1 MDTEARQILH
11 DEQTNECRNIHPSSQ
26 SRKISIGVMADS
38 KARTRC
44 GDMKGD
50 GAVVPNTERVISNV
64 GNINGE
70 KNKDEGVT
78 ASFNVKQIGGPE
90 AMRCSWIS
98 KSFHQRTPTSEAILQ
113 VNKASTLLVSPGGRD
128 EPDGIECAAEKHSV
142 QFFSYQSLNFPSN
155 NYKKFDGDTS
165 RSCRRKG
172 REDGTTE
179 ERAEEFTFTTA
190 PEVIESDKT
199 KAEDK
204 INRTENRT
212 ENLRMKL
219 CQILG
224 ATSSPKTQR
233 SGSHSRNVDE
243 ESSPLEQSLNQ
254 KENKFVKPI
263 QNSDTIETDS
273 EKADHAHIRPVT
285 RSLSRKRA
293 FSQKQP
299 GKGKSGPS
307 SKDPEKH
314 PEKNIFSFEEKWIED
329 RNAFPNDG
337 PSMSMKKKKSQ
348 GKSSRIGRRK
358 ICFNE
363 NHSADKLHQDTLKTD
378 LPLHDGAPFSLGNK
392 MGGFIGCLP
401 DYQTKSPQTQK
412 INQEKEFY
420 QPPTVNNTDQNG
432 ELEVSENGDQ
442 REYISD
448 PVKENG
454 AKSQDNFQSPT
465 FQLRTPILSSP
476 SSTPKTDKKA
486 NDVSSSPASSE
497 RRFSL
502 GTIRN
507 LRTFQALEPDSNG
520 LRKQKQSSGKE
531 KLKHSIP
538 KKDKSFEN
546 EEKEQ
551 DGSSDSSSEERNFQR
566 SHQGTE
572 EGDWIASEQNQ
583 DGFVRA
589 VELFALELGKL
600 KSKLKSMTSQKSSE
614 ILKSVAEHIHL
625 QLQDVHSQIQTDIGK
640 LTNLSK
646 SKRKRLETRFEGDLS
661 PFVSFLTF
669 SSSNKIVE
677 QQKELRLIYDR
688 FKEEVNLHLQDC
700 RSTVEDLEA
709 DQIEIKGAL
718 EKQRV
723 AHKKLLSQVEEAV
736 EIQLNDA
743 QRKIT
748 ATQEANGEG
757 KTAPTEA
764 RYNYVL
770 ERGTGDWLYHFRCV
784 VLHRPR
790 LLSPAGSLSS
800 INFKGLTFWQRF
812 PGARKENGQINVQGG
827 SLSGVT
833 PKTHSYSINPSQAN
847 YEDACIAKSARLNTG
862 GSGPHHSVI
871 TRNSYLCTSS
881 TQHCLCSPPLKKPR
895 IMDSSQTP
903 ATNSQN
909 KQDLGKVH
917 FSNTLTPNCV
927 SFVSR
932 SQETPPDEQSEA
944 VGHYDNQTSSSA
956 GLKAKRKV
964 DTNYCDEQSSSL
976 CSLAASNNIDT
987 CSSKHDD
994 NDDST
999 YLSDNDEEPD
1009 EKLAQEGTRVKRRR
1023 NANSHSLYERKRR
1036 NKINKKMRM
1045 LKELIPN
1052 CNKMD
1057 KASMLDDAIE
1067 YLKTLQ
1073 LQLQIMSM
1081 GAGLFMPFMMLPTAT
1096 HPMINT
1102 PQLPQLMG
1110 FRPGTGISFSLP
1122 QFPIAPFTDNRVR
1135 MFGLPNQVPSMPI
1148 SHAPFIPMVGNP
1160 STQPL
1165 LAENQASS
1173 QLTTIMSSVPNN
1185 SYLNGKAQ
1193 TQQSKH

>member
-1 MDTEARQILH
+1 MDTEARQIMH
-11 DEQTNECRNIHPSSQ
+11 DEQTNECRSFGSNIHPSSQ

-50 GAVVPNTERVISNV
+50 GAVVPNTER
-64 GNINGE
+64 
-70 KNKDEGVT
+70 
-78 ASFNVKQIGGPE
+78 
-90 AMRCSWIS
+90 
-98 KSFHQRTPTSEAILQ
+98 
-113 VNKASTLLVSPGGRD
+113 
-128 EPDGIECAAEKHSV
+128 
-142 QFFSYQSLNFPSN
+142 
-155 NYKKFDGDTS
+155 
-165 RSCRRKG
+165 
-172 REDGTTE
+172 
-179 ERAEEFTFTTA
+179 
-190 PEVIESDKT
+190 
-199 KAEDK
+199 
-204 INRTENRT
+204 
-212 ENLRMKL
+212 
-219 CQILG
+219 
-224 ATSSPKTQR
+224 R
-233 SGSHSRNVDE
+233 SGSHTRNVDE

-293 FSQKQP
+293 SSQKQP

-314 PEKNIFSFEEKWIED
+314 PEKNIFSFEEKWTED

-348 GKSSRIGRRK
+348 GKSSRIRRRK

-363 NHSADKLHQDTLKTD
+363 NHAADKLHQDTLKTD
-378 LPLHDGAPFSLGNK
+378 LPLHDGAPFSLGNE

-432 ELEVSENGDQ
+432 ELEVSEDGDQ

-448 PVKENG
+448 PVNENG

-486 NDVSSSPASSE
+486 ND
-497 RRFSL
+497 
-502 GTIRN
+502 
-507 LRTFQALEPDSNG
+507 D
-520 LRKQKQSSGKE
+520 KE

-566 SHQGTE
+566 SHQGTGE
-572 EGDWIASEQNQ
+572 SDWIDEASEQNQ

-646 SKRKRLETRFEGDLS
+646 SKRKWLETRFEGDLS

-677 QQKELRLIYDR
+677 QQKELGLIYDR

-748 ATQEANGEG
+748 ATQEA
-757 KTAPTEA
+757 
-764 RYNYVL
+764 
-770 ERGTGDWLYHFRCV
+770 
-784 VLHRPR
+784 
-790 LLSPAGSLSS
+790 S
-800 INFKGLTFWQRF
+800 I
-812 PGARKENGQINVQGG
+812 
-827 SLSGVT
+827 
-833 PKTHSYSINPSQAN
+833 
-847 YEDACIAKSARLNTG
+847 
-862 GSGPHHSVI
+862 
-871 TRNSYLCTSS
+871 
-881 TQHCLCSPPLKKPR
+881 
-895 IMDSSQTP
+895 
-903 ATNSQN
+903 
-909 KQDLGKVH
+909 
-917 FSNTLTPNCV
+917 
-927 SFVSR
+927 
-932 SQETPPDEQSEA
+932 
-944 VGHYDNQTSSSA
+944 
-956 GLKAKRKV
+956 
-964 DTNYCDEQSSSL
+964 
-976 CSLAASNNIDT
+976 
-987 CSSKHDD
+987 
-994 NDDST
+994 
-999 YLSDNDEEPD
+999 
-1009 EKLAQEGTRVKRRR
+1009 
-1023 NANSHSLYERKRR
+1023 
-1036 NKINKKMRM
+1036 
-1045 LKELIPN
+1045 
-1052 CNKMD
+1052 
-1057 KASMLDDAIE
+1057 
-1067 YLKTLQ
+1067 
-1073 LQLQIMSM
+1073 
-1081 GAGLFMPFMMLPTAT
+1081 
-1096 HPMINT
+1096 
-1102 PQLPQLMG
+1102 
-1110 FRPGTGISFSLP
+1110 
-1122 QFPIAPFTDNRVR
+1122 
-1135 MFGLPNQVPSMPI
+1135 
-1148 SHAPFIPMVGNP
+1148 
-1160 STQPL
+1160 
-1165 LAENQASS
+1165 
-1173 QLTTIMSSVPNN
+1173 
-1185 SYLNGKAQ
+1185 
-1193 TQQSKH
+1193 